1 MIKNSHSEEP
11 RENPDKYE
19 VRIPAPAV
27 YGVCQQR
34 EKQHAEQKF
43 PHVENERQRLDE
55 GHVERDH

>member
-43 PHVENERQRLDE
+43 PQVENERQ
-55 GHVERDH
+55 